1 MVPWNRLCGI
11 DCIERGYRNVLEIP
25 AVGEQIAGHSDYGA
39 EEDEEQTHEEY
50 CRPLLRKLWISS

>member
-1 MVPWNRLCGI
+1 MESTVYSG
-11 DCIERGYRNVLEIP
+11 GYRNVLEIP